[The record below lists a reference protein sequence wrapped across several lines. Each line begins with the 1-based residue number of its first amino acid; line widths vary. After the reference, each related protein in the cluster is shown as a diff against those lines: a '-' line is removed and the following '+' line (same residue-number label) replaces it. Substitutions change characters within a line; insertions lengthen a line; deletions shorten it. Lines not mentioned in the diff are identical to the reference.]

1 MLFPKIKKAKGW
13 TGLGW
18 RSGIVFER
26 IKLVK
31 PTGQIFKNKW
41 DEVF

>member
-1 MLFPKIKKAKGW
+1 MLFPKIKKAKGYI
-13 TGLGW
+13 GLRW

-31 PTGQIFKNKW
+31 HTGQIFKNK
-41 DEVF
+41 